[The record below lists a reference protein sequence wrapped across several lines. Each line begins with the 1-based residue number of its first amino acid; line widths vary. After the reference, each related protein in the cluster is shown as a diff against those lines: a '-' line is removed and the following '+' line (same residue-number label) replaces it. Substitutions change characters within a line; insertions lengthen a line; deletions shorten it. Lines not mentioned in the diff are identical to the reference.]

1 MIRFH
6 RISSSCKSLLSS
18 LQQVFRRL
26 SLRPLQEHPFLSRR
40 VGPLPVFFIIA
51 IVVTV
56 GLAAGIPLALLL
68 KTHPAIDID
77 IKALSHTDVAEKDW
91 KYIVIHHS
99 ATPEGSAEVFDDF
112 HRNKRGWR
120 NGLGYHFVIGNGT
133 QSGDGEIEVG
143 NRWIKQLSGA
153 HAGDRYFNRKGIGI
167 CLVGDFDKDE
177 AEGPTER
184 QLESLEMII
193 RHLSDRYDIPIS
205 KVIMH
210 KDVVE
215 NHTACPGKNFPEAEL
230 RHHLRDFLVS
240 NDASRAQS

>member
-1 MIRFH
+1 
-6 RISSSCKSLLSS
+6 
-18 LQQVFRRL
+18 
-26 SLRPLQEHPFLSRR
+26 
-40 VGPLPVFFIIA
+40 VGPLPVFLVIA
-51 IVVTV
+51 VVVTV
-56 GLAAGIPLALLL
+56 GLAAGIPLALLTR
-68 KTHPAIDID
+68 THPATDID

-91 KYIVIHHS
+91 RYIVIHHS

-143 NRWIKQLSGA
+143 NRWKKQLSGA

-177 AEGPTER
+177 AEAEGPTER
-184 QLESLEMII
+184 QLESLENIV
-193 RHLSDRYDIPIS
+193 RHLCERYGIPIS
-205 KVIMH
+205 RVIMH
-210 KDVVE
+210 KDIRE
-215 NHTACPGKNFPEAEL
+215 NHTVCPGKNFPEAEL
-230 RHHLRDFLVS
+230 RHRLRDFLVS